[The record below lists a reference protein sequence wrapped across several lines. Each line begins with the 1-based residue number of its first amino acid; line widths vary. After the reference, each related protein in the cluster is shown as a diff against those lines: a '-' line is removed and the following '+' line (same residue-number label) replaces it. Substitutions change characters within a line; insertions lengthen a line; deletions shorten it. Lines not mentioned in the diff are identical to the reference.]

1 MDPSTFSDGDMHHVN
16 INDENPTTGDED
28 ATFFSSQCPQD
39 SPHLEN
45 LENEDGTYYS
55 NLMNF
60 ASDVLSPNN
69 SRGPSQPKKSSKETS
84 KIKPV
89 QMKRRK
95 RESAG
100 VTMFKEFITQQNTTQ
115 QRTLELLESDASTV
129 NKSNDFSIGAAVS
142 LINKMVDDG
151 ILTKGSEL
159 WCFAMTLFE
168 DVVKRELFLSLP
180 DDAGRLAWLNYKNS
194 VSN

>member
-1 MDPSTFSDGDMHHVN
+1 MDPSTFSDGDMHHV
-16 INDENPTTGDED
+16 IIYDENPTTGDED
-28 ATFFSSQCPQD
+28 GTFFSSQCPQD
-39 SPHLEN
+39 FPHLEN
-45 LENEDGTYYS
+45 LENEDGIYYS

-60 ASDVLSPNN
+60 VSDVLSPNN
-69 SRGPSQPKKSSKETS
+69 TRGPNQPKKSSKETS
-84 KIKPV
+84 KIKRV
-89 QMKRRK
+89 QMKHRK

-115 QRTLELLESDASTV
+115 QCTLELLDSDASTV
-129 NKSNDFSIGAAVS
+129 NQSNDFSISAAVC

-159 WCFAMTLFE
+159 WCFAMTLFK

-180 DDAGRLAWLNYKNS
+180 DEALRVL
-194 VSN
+194 